1 MEEVKPTKCKKCYQL
16 QAIRS
21 QNVKEGFIHTW
32 WECKKCD
39 VQSDCIW
46 ELLSDFLHKK
56 MTLILSE
63 WNHFNAKKIGDQL
76 TFQLYTAEDP
86 EGNLSAGM
94 EIFMKKNID
103 TL

>member
-1 MEEVKPTKCKKCYQL
+1 MEEIKPLKCKQCHQPKS
-16 QAIRS
+16 IRS
-21 QNVKEGFIHTW
+21 QSGTTGYIHIW

-39 VQSDCIW
+39 TQTISTSDF
-46 ELLSDFLHKK
+46 LSDFLHKK
-56 MTLILSE
+56 MTPILQE
-63 WNHFNAKKIGDQL
+63 WNHFYAKKPGDAL